1 MIIQH
6 SLRSSLRGGL
16 AACALA
22 VAGCA
27 TSGAMSGAMSAGAR
41 AADPIAATVVLKTAW
56 LRPAA
61 AGMAEAQAYV
71 DIVSETDL
79 ELVGAS
85 TPFAKQV
92 ELVQVTI
99 ENDLPEQKVV
109 KSMPVPGGKT
119 TRLAYRGSHL
129 RLVEITTSFGNATN
143 VPLTLA
149 FKSPDGKDVT
159 ATIDAQ
165 VRGLLLPQQMPATL
179 AKDPEPATKDAP
191 PAGAK

>member
-1 MIIQH
+1 
-6 SLRSSLRGGL
+6 
-16 AACALA
+16 
-22 VAGCA
+22 
-27 TSGAMSGAMSAGAR
+27 MSAGAR
-41 AADPIAATVVLKTAW
+41 AADPITANVVLKTAW

-92 ELVQVTI
+92 ELVQVTMK
-99 ENDLPEQKVV
+99 NDLPEQKVV

-129 RLVEITTSFGNATN
+129 RLVEITTSFGNATK

-149 FKSPDGKDVT
+149 FKSSDGRDVT

-191 PAGAK
+191 PAGASR